1 VRDVRLGLSRFVV
14 AISLVL
20 LAASC
25 GGGETE
31 VARPSSCTTV
41 TPGSDGSPTP
51 TPTPC
56 PVDDATGSPS
66 VEPTGELAGEVWEGS
81 APNIATSTRY
91 SVQASCQD
99 SWELEFT
106 FVVSAEGTIE
116 GQGTAGLTSTPTC
129 NFPIDPVPFINRHEY
144 RLSGEETADGFSI
157 RFGPLLS
164 KEPADGT
171 EVGGL
176 PSIYADGGPVE
187 IAVSGNSGTGEGS
200 WRFQSGLATLTAN
213 GTVTVEC
220 VGCE

>member
-1 VRDVRLGLSRFVV
+1 VRLDLGRFVV
-14 AISLVL
+14 AVSLVL

-25 GGGETE
+25 GGGGTE

-66 VEPTGELAGEVWEGS
+66 VEPTGEVWKGS
-81 APNIATSTRY
+81 APNIATTAGNPE
-91 SVQASCQD
+91 ASCQD

-106 FVVSAEGTIE
+106 FVVSTEGTIDGE
-116 GQGTAGLTSTPTC
+116 GTAGLTSTPTC

-157 RFGPLLS
+157 RFGPLVS

-176 PSIYADGGPVE
+176 PSIYTDETPFE
-187 IAVSGNSGTGEGS
+187 IAVSGNSGTGQGM
-200 WRFQSGLATLTAN
+200 WRFQSGVATLTAE

-220 VGCE
+220 ESCE